1 MDQFDI
7 IEAPPPT
14 TEENIKEVVTDELQE
29 FNNEETMPIIKEKE
43 YIVPDEV
50 FKKEKEFIEYTDSV
64 APPIIKKPRKKRTM
78 TPETLEKLKVARAKA
93 NETRRR
99 NKELRLQGKMP
110 TKKEVIKKEKEE
122 EVEKRRPVIN
132 NITHETKNI
141 TNNIT
146 EDDIARISMEATRKT
161 LLEYEIIRKERK
173 EEKRKVKA
181 EEQRKLKVANQINTA
196 LGRRQQTEFISH
208 YF

>member
-50 FKKEKEFIEYTDSV
+50 FKKEKEFIEYTESI

>member
-7 IEAPPPT
+7 IEAPPQT
-14 TEENIKEVVTDELQE
+14 NDENIKEVVTEELDE

-50 FKKEKEFIEYTDSV
+50 FKKEKEFIEYTESI
-64 APPIIKKPRKKRTM
+64 APPVIKKPRKKRTM

-122 EVEKRRPVIN
+122 QIEKRRPVIN

-146 EDDIARISMEATRKT
+146 EEDIARISTEATRKT

-173 EEKRKVKA
+173 EEKRKQKA
-181 EEQRKLKVANQINTA
+181 EEQRKLKIANQINTA
-196 LGRRQQTEFISH
+196 LGRQQQTEFISH